1 VASLIALSR
10 PTLRRLLPGLAFGLL
25 VVGVFADP
33 LFFRRNF
40 AGRDLAGYNLPMEKA
55 MHDAYARSHLPVW
68 MPEISGGRPLLP
80 NPNAGSMYPVR
91 PVLSVLPFP
100 MAMRLFP
107 ILHWIV
113 AGIGMIVLTR
123 LLGTSRAASWV
134 AAVTYVFSG
143 VGVGEVFFPH
153 VHPGVALLPWIV
165 WAVARPVSGVA
176 GRILPLSLLF
186 SLVFLA
192 GDVFTGAIAVLASL
206 IWIFVHAEGV
216 GRIREVGLLLTS
228 LLLATL
234 LALPQVLATILWIP
248 ETNRAVVGMKLEES
262 LFYSISPF
270 RLLEL
275 LVPFPFGSTWT
286 LENARVWGWSV
297 FHSRPIGL
305 YPTLY
310 AGAFAVVAL
319 VVTRKSTVAG
329 ARFAKILLVTGLVLS
344 VTPSLLPHRWHYLP
358 SPLPLRY
365 PEKFAVAVTFAI
377 AVLTAIAFDRI
388 RSSEIRLRWTIIV
401 SAGLAAASV
410 IALLFPSIVGRAA
423 VALVGG
429 PSVLTSVAAR
439 TLPENLV
446 EGGLLWAVTVPALAL
461 LRKAGRRALAA
472 SVSLLT
478 VVPIASNRRIA
489 LTFPEEEIFSRTAFV
504 RTLDKRDPRG
514 SWRTIAESLYRPD
527 SRIEASVSESDP
539 TYTEF
544 PRRNFE
550 EYTQMLWKRGT
561 VFNRDFDRGD
571 FVRMEILRQVSSLAS
586 RHSRGSAFFGS
597 LALRWGIRF
606 RDQRPLPGYR
616 RFGGD
621 VLQDWD
627 EHEAPLPAIRLVERW
642 KTTAGGIPALKQI
655 GLLDPGEILIE
666 TGRLD
671 GSGAARG
678 GEIRIVRNDPERLVV
693 ETRAPAPTWLFVLRG
708 YWNYRSVRLDGKPV
722 ETYPAQIAFSAVA
735 VPAGFHSID
744 WRELVPGGEAS
755 FWGPVIYVLVAAFF
769 AIRRRGLR

>member
-1 VASLIALSR
+1 MEPKESGARGLPIAG
-10 PTLRRLLPGLAFGLL
+10 LLFLLL
-25 VVGVFADP
+25 VVTVYADP

-40 AGRDLAGYNLPMEKA
+40 AGRDLAVYNLPMEKA
-55 MHDAYARSHLPVW
+55 VHDAYARGRLPVW

-80 NPNAGSMYPVR
+80 NPNAGALYPVR
-91 PVLSVLPFP
+91 PLLSVLSFP
-100 MAMRLFP
+100 MAMRVFP
-107 ILHWIV
+107 LLHWIA
-113 AGIGMIVLTR
+113 AGIGMLVLTR
-123 LLGTSRAASWV
+123 SLGASRAASWI

-153 VHPGVALLPWIV
+153 VQPGVALLPWIV
-165 WAVARPVSGVA
+165 WAVSRPAAGVA

-186 SLVFLA
+186 GLVFLA
-192 GDVFTGAIAVLASL
+192 GDVFTGAIGVLAAL
-206 IWIFVHAEGV
+206 IWIFVQGERA
-216 GRIREVGLLLTS
+216 RRARETGLLLAS

-234 LALPQVLATILWIP
+234 LALPQILATILWIP
-248 ETNRAVVGMKLEES
+248 DTNRATVGMKLEET
-262 LFYSISPF
+262 LFYSISPL

-297 FHSRPIGL
+297 FHSKPIGL

-310 AGAFAVVAL
+310 AGAFAVMAL
-319 VVTRKSTVAG
+319 VVTRKSAAAG
-329 ARFAKILLVTGLVLS
+329 ARFARILLATGLVLS
-344 VTPSLLPHRWHYLP
+344 VTPSLLPHRFHDLP
-358 SPLPLRY
+358 SPIPLRY

-377 AVLTAIAFDRI
+377 AILSAIAFDRI
-388 RSSEIRLRWTIIV
+388 RSSEVRLRWTIFV
-401 SAGLAAASV
+401 AAGLAAVSV
-410 IALLFPSIVGRAA
+410 IAVLFPSVVGRGA
-423 VALVGG
+423 VGLVGETA
-429 PSVLTSVAAR
+429 VQTRVAAW
-439 TLPENLV
+439 TLPQSLV
-446 EGGLLWAVTVPALAL
+446 EGALLWTVTVSALAL
-461 LRKAGRRALAA
+461 LRKAGRRSLAA

-489 LTFPEEEIFSRTAFV
+489 LTFPDEEIFSRTAFV
-504 RTLDKRDPRG
+504 RTLDELDPQR
-514 SWRTIAESLYRPD
+514 SWRTVAESLYRPP

-550 EYTQMLWKRGT
+550 EFTQMLWNRGT

-571 FVRMEILRQVSSLAS
+571 FVRMEILRQVSTLAS

-606 RDQRPLPGYR
+606 PDQRPLPGYR

-627 EHEAPLPAIRLVERW
+627 EHEAPLPAVRLVERW
-642 KTTAGGIPALKQI
+642 KTTAGGMPGLEQM
-655 GLLDPGEILIE
+655 GLLDPGEVLIE
-666 TGRLD
+666 TGRSE

-678 GEIRIVRNDPERLVV
+678 GAVRIIRNDPERLVV
-693 ETRAPAPTWLFVLRG
+693 ETRAAEPTWLFVLRG
-708 YWNYRSVRLDGKPV
+708 YWNYRSIRLDGKPV
-722 ETYPAQIAFSAVA
+722 EASPAQVAFSAVP
-735 VPAGFHSID
+735 VPAGVHSID

-755 FWGPVIYVLVAAFF
+755 FWGPVIFILVTAFF
-769 AIRRRGLR
+769 AIRRRGGR